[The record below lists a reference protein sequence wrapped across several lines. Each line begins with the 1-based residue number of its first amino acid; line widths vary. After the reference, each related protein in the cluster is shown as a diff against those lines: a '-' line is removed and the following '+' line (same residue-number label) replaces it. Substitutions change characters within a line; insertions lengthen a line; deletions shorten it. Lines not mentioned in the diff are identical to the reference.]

1 MLLLQLLFRNSTVL
15 YSLKGHYEEAL
26 RRNDV
31 KAIVLTGSGGAF
43 SAGLDISAFADIRKP
58 EQLKDHCILI
68 EAMTD
73 TFEDAG
79 KPSVAAIDGPALGG
93 GLELSMA
100 CQARISTPN
109 AQLGLTELQF
119 GVIPG
124 FGGTQRLPRLVGLTK
139 ALEMMMLSKPIKA
152 EEAHELGLVDAVVSP
167 NDLLNDA
174 RRWALDICESKRPWV
189 RALYKTDKLES
200 PELATEIL
208 NSARV
213 QSRKRAANL
222 QHPLICIDAVEEGIV
237 SGPRAGLR
245 KEAMAFQELF
255 FSDTCKSLI
264 HVFFS
269 QRATSKVPGI
279 TDLGLMPRKVSK
291 VAIVGGGLMGSG
303 IATALILSHYPV
315 ILKEVNEESLNA
327 GIDRIKENLQS
338 RVRKGKMTKEKY
350 EKTLSLLTGV
360 LDYEKFKSVDL
371 AIEAVVENVQLKQQI
386 FAELEQ
392 HCPSHCILATNTST
406 IDLNLIGEKTNSQDR
421 IVGTHFFAPAH
432 IMSLLE
438 IVCTPRASLQAVVT
452 LLDVGKKIKKT
463 PIVVG
468 NCTGFAVYRMFFPY
482 TQAALLLVDHGM
494 DVYKIDQ
501 ACTEFGMPIGSFR
514 MTDLVGFGVALATG
528 MQYLENFPELVY
540 KSMLIPLMAEDKRT
554 GEASQKGFYKYE
566 GKRKASPDPEIT
578 NYVEESRRIA
588 GATPDPELLKLV
600 NSAIA
605 EMVFFPVINEAC
617 RVLGGGIAFKASD
630 LDIASIFGMGFPPYR
645 GGIMHWADSI
655 GARHICT
662 MLSEWEMKYGQF
674 FKPCSHLLERA
685 AGDLPLSASA
695 TMTMNQARAK
705 ILGGC

>member
-1 MLLLQLLFRNSTVL
+1 MAKGRTEMEVGSDGVAVIYVANPPVNALSIDVLF
-15 YSLKGHYEEAL
+15 SLKGHYEEAL

-31 KAIVLTGSGGAF
+31 KAIVLTGSGGSF
-43 SAGLDISAFADIRKP
+43 SAGLDISAFADIRK
-58 EQLKDHCILI
+58 Q
-68 EAMTD
+68 AR
-73 TFEDAG
+73 

-93 GLELSMA
+93 GLELSMV

-139 ALEMMMLSKPIKA
+139 ALEMMLLSKPIKA
-152 EEAHELGLVDAVVSP
+152 EEAHELGLVNAVVSP

-189 RALYKTDKLES
+189 RALYKSDKLES
-200 PELATEIL
+200 PEVAREIL

-213 QSRKRAANL
+213 QSQKQAANL
-222 QHPLICIDAVEEGIV
+222 QHPLVCIDAVEEGIV
-237 SGPRAGLR
+237 SGPRAGLQ
-245 KEAMAFQELF
+245 KEAMAFQKLF

-269 QRATSKVPGI
+269 QRATSKQVPGI

-303 IATALILSHYPV
+303 IATTLILSHYPV
-315 ILKEVNEESLNA
+315 ILKEVNEEFLNA

-338 RVRKGKMTKEKY
+338 HVRKGKMTKEKY

-371 AIEAVVENVQLKQQI
+371 AIEASSI
-386 FAELEQ
+386 FNF
-392 HCPSHCILATNTST
+392 HTSAASSK
-406 IDLNLIGEKTNSQDR
+406 EY
-421 IVGTHFFAPAH
+421 PAH
-432 IMSLLE
+432 IMPLLE
-438 IVCTPRASLQAVVT
+438 IVHTPRASLQAVVT

-463 PIVVG
+463 PIVVR
-468 NCTGFAVYRMFFPY
+468 NCTGFAVNRMFFPY

-501 ACTEFGMPIGSFR
+501 ACTEFGMPIGPFR

-528 MQYLENFPELVY
+528 VQYLENFPERVY
-540 KSMLIPLMAEDKRT
+540 KSMLIPLMIEDKRT

-566 GKRKASPDPEIT
+566 GKWKASPDPEIL

-588 GATPDPELLKLV
+588 GATPDPELLKLD
-600 NSAIA
+600 NSVIA
-605 EMVFFPVINEAC
+605 EMVLFPVINEAC
-617 RVLGGGIAFKASD
+617 RVLGEGIAFKASD
-630 LDIASIFGMGFPPYR
+630 LDIASIFGMGFPQYR

-655 GARHICT
+655 GTRRICT

-685 AGDLPLSASA
+685 AGDLPLRASV
-695 TMTMNQARAK
+695 TTTTMNQANTK
-705 ILGGC
+705 L

>member
-1 MLLLQLLFRNSTVL
+1 MAKGRTEMEVGSDGVAVIYVANPPVNALSIDVLF
-15 YSLKGHYEEAL
+15 SLKGHYEEAL

-31 KAIVLTGSGGAF
+31 KAIVLTGSGRSF

-68 EAMTD
+68 ESMTD
-73 TFEDAG
+73 IFEDAG

-93 GLELSMA
+93 GLELSMV

-139 ALEMMMLSKPIKA
+139 ALEMMMLSKPINA

-200 PELATEIL
+200 PEVAREIL

-213 QSRKRAANL
+213 LSRKQAANL
-222 QHPLICIDAVEEGIV
+222 QHPLVCIDAVEEGIV

-245 KEAMAFQELF
+245 KQ
-255 FSDTCKSLI
+255 
-264 HVFFS
+264 
-269 QRATSKVPGI
+269 VPGI
-279 TDLGLMPRKVSK
+279 TDLGLTPRKVSK
-291 VAIVGGGLMGSG
+291 VAIVGCGLMGSG

-315 ILKEVNEESLNA
+315 ILKEVDEKSLNA
-327 GIDRIKENLQS
+327 GIDRIKENLLS

-360 LDYEKFKSVDL
+360 LDYEKFKTVDL
-371 AIEAVVENVQLKQQI
+371 AIEAVVENVKLKQQI

-406 IDLNLIGEKTNSQDR
+406 IDLNLIGEKTNSQER

-432 IMSLLE
+432 IMPLLE
-438 IVCTPRASLQAVVT
+438 IVRTPRASLQAVVT

-501 ACTEFGMPIGSFR
+501 ACTEFGMSIGPFR

-528 MQYLENFPELVY
+528 MQFLENFPELVY
-540 KSMLIPLMAEDKRT
+540 KSMLIPLMVEDKRT
-554 GEASQKGFYKYE
+554 GEASQKGFYRYE
-566 GKRKASPDPEIT
+566 GKRKASPDPEIM
-578 NYVEESRRIA
+578 NYVNESRRIA
-588 GATPDPELLKLV
+588 GATPDPELLKLD

-617 RVLGGGIAFKASD
+617 RVLGEGIAFKASD

-655 GARHICT
+655 GARRICT
-662 MLSEWEMKYGQF
+662 MLSEWEMKYDQF

-685 AGDLPLSASA
+685 GAGLPLSASA
-695 TMTMNQARAK
+695 TMMMNQAKTK